1 MKEKSFYLPV
11 WRTISV
17 LKFQKSD
24 VRNENKCVPFER
36 GEWDP
41 RYVKKNLIADL
52 KKPLQEL
59 N

>member
-17 LKFQKSD
+17 LTFQKSD
-24 VRNENKCVPFER
+24 VRNENKCIPFER

-41 RYVKKNLIADL
+41 RYAKKNLIADL
-52 KKPLQEL
+52 KKPLQ
-59 N
+59 